1 MFPEFNDSIFLKSQS
16 LTVCSHCRGRLD
28 CGLIRVLNLLH
39 TWQTNL
45 TTSQPSNPLTA
56 PLASYWRMYHRQVVL
71 NGVWWLKPSHSIQSK
86 FLRKHQTNKI
96 LVICQRFLFSCPK
109 PLEQYSLFVKNC
121 DSVLHY
127 AVSLLGLL
135 ELLFFFF
142 WHDQELLQ
150 LIHDNQVVVIS
161 GETGCGKTTQV
172 PQFILDHH
180 LENGTGSMCRVICTQ
195 PRRISAITVSF
206 YVLHS
211 FRTSAKKKISSL
223 RRKFPQFWEIVLLYV
238 LLSWN
243 RVSRIRETSLL
254 PQSKFSKPSKITI

>member
-1 MFPEFNDSIFLKSQS
+1 MANKFNYFSTLRSFNSSTCFLLKNVPSSSCFEWSVMVKTITLHSIKISQKTSNKQDTRHLPKVFIQLPKTFGTIFL
-16 LTVCSHCRGRLD
+16 VCKELWFRFTLCCISAWI
-28 CGLIRVLNLLH
+28 IR
-39 TWQTNL
+39 
-45 TTSQPSNPLTA
+45 
-56 PLASYWRMYHRQVVL
+56 
-71 NGVWWLKPSHSIQSK
+71 I
-86 FLRKHQTNKI
+86 I
-96 LVICQRFLFSCPK
+96 II
-109 PLEQYSLFVKNC
+109 
-121 DSVLHY
+121 
-127 AVSLLGLL
+127 
-135 ELLFFFF
+135 FF